1 MQLDTVCQKARNLH
15 KNGLNWRAVGAKMG
29 ITGGMAYRLA
39 NEPGYE
45 PKSPHYRHVLGLPA
59 LIPAPA
65 CMKCG
70 QVHVTKRCT
79 NGTARRTTPRRVA
92 VRCDDMRSAA
102 GTILRNLEPEQV
114 KELVNLLAVCDG

>member
-1 MQLDTVCQKARNLH
+1 MTAGTAR
-15 KNGLNWRAVGAKMG
+15 RIAVEGH
-29 ITGGMAYRLA
+29 
-39 NEPGYE
+39 EPVD
-45 PKSPHYRHVLGLPA
+45 HDIRVALGLPA

-65 CMKCG
+65 CVKCG

-79 NGTARRTTPRRVA
+79 NGTARRKTPRRVA